1 MIRPERAI
9 MIDVGD
15 DRLRVQ
21 IKPPATLL
29 ALEIWGA
36 QAAVERGL
44 GASLPQSCRSADLN
58 GSRWLWW
65 EPGVWLVRGDAERLR
80 SSLEDAVGDHGA
92 VTNLSGGFVRIG
104 VMGALWRDLLMIGGV
119 FDAESPSF
127 GPGSIAGTVIH
138 HMPVRLD
145 VIGEDAVEAYVPPSY
160 AGDLMHHWTRSAAR
174 LLST

>member
-1 MIRPERAI
+1 MT
-9 MIDVGD
+9 DVGE

-21 IKPPATLL
+21 IEPPATLL
-29 ALEIWGA
+29 ALEIWGDITV
-36 QAAVERGL
+36 VEGRL
-44 GASLPQSCRSADLN
+44 RAPLPQSCRSADLN

-65 EPGVWLVRGDAERLR
+65 EPGVWLVRGDAEGLQ
-80 SSLEDAVGDHGA
+80 SSLEEAVGDHGA

-104 VMGALWRDLLMIGGV
+104 VTGSLWRDLLMIGGV
-119 FDAESPSF
+119 FDAENPNF
-127 GPGSIAGTVIH
+127 GPGSVAGTVIH

-145 VIGEDAVEAYVPPSY
+145 VIGESAVEAYVPPSY